1 MFNIL
6 ILSHG
11 NLAKSFYETS
21 EMIIGKLEGVSF
33 CGLLPGESLQEFEE
47 QVIKLADELY
57 TEDGLLVLIDLYGGT
72 PNNLAIMKLLNR
84 YQRVYLVSG
93 LNLPI
98 LLEALGT
105 REILP
110 LEDVLDSLV
119 EVGKDGVKDVNKLVL
134 ESMECTEEDE

>member
-11 NLAKSFYETS
+11 NLAKSFYETC
-21 EMIIGKLEGVSF
+21 EMIMGKLEGVSF

-110 LEDVLDSLV
+110 LEDALDSLV

>member
-72 PNNLAIMKLLNR
+72 PSNLAIMKLLNR
-84 YQRVYLVSG
+84 YERVYLVSG
-93 LNLPI
+93 VNLPI